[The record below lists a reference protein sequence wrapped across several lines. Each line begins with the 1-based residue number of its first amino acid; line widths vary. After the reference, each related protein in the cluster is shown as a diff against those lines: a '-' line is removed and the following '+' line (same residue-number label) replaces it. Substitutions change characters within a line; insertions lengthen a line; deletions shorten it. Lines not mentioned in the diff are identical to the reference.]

1 MELAVGTRLRSAV
14 CETQIM
20 VVRAPAGV
28 DVDLRCGGVAMLPF
42 DAAAPSAPA
51 PSAPASPAGAGR
63 TGSGTLIGKRYSDR
77 ELGLEVLC
85 VKAGEGDLSVGDTVL
100 GLQDAKSLPS
110 SD

>member
-1 MELAVGTRLRSAV
+1 
-14 CETQIM
+14 M
-20 VVRAPAGV
+20 VIV
-28 DVDLRCGGVAMLPF
+28 
-42 DAAAPSAPA
+42 
-51 PSAPASPAGAGR
+51 ASPAGAGR